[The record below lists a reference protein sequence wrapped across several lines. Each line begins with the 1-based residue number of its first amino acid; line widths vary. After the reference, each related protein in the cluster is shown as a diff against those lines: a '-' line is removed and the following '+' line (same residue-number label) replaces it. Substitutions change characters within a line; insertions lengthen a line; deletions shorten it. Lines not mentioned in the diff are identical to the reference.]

1 MTMPIHLRTKL
12 VNSLIEARFGDI
24 AGFIT
29 EWEERAESKIEF
41 PHARQQSSVY
51 RWLKDGLPSRGE
63 EVFAFCALLDADPL
77 ALFDYH
83 RNGYFSNFARLR
95 RNLQMGLA
103 AAGVFSPLYK
113 MYRPGPH
120 WPANDIA
127 RRCYDRDWFGVE
139 FNNEENWKTTDYGR
153 VDISFRAMTNNQPR
167 TVHIAYRRRNS
178 PDTMWRFYGSV
189 IGVEDQIELYSEG
202 GAFLTM
208 PRTDPEVIS
217 FRTYY
222 GGRPVEWRVA
232 SLHEFD
238 LVTKFPFNDDTVIGF
253 EW

>member
-1 MTMPIHLRTKL
+1 MPIHLRSKL

-24 AGFIT
+24 AELIT
-29 EWEERAESKIEF
+29 EWEDRAESNNEF
-41 PHARQQSSVY
+41 TRARQQSSIY

-120 WPANDIA
+120 WPDNEIA
-127 RRCYDRDWFGVE
+127 RRYYDRNWFGVE
-139 FNNEENWKTTDYGR
+139 FNNDDNWRSADYGR
-153 VDISFRAMTNNQPR
+153 VDVTFRDVTNNQPR
-167 TVHIAYRRRNS
+167 AVHIAYRRRNS

-189 IGVEDQIELYSEG
+189 LAIEDQIELYSEG
-202 GAFLTM
+202 GAYLTM
-208 PRTDPEVIS
+208 PREGSDKIS

-232 SLHEFD
+232 SLHEFN
-238 LVTKFPFNDDTVIGF
+238 LETTFPFNDDKVIGF
-253 EW
+253 VW